1 MEAGADVNLKDSY
14 GWSPIEHACRRRC
27 LPSVQLLLEAGC
39 ALDDLNL
46 GYYLGFYPCFP
57 EKPVGTELALIAGLV
72 DRRRRLQELAEMALS
87 KHVLEKLRLRHDSL
101 LDGEAANVYTALVD
115 NGVDVE
121 PSLKV
126 TRDMGSVY
134 HRAALNCGVADE
146 LYHAGDRDVDR
157 VDPKGRTPLMGNF
170 HPWYS
175 PTGFSQMVKYASWL
189 ISKGADPHRI
199 LPNSTASALH
209 QFCHNVGVQIVARGV
224 KNITLISQIGI
235 RPKPGFS
242 DHCSALD
249 DKSQDF
255 LLEILTRDDADEC
268 LCSCS
273 MGGCSTLTTML
284 RCIFRELN
292 LEWGDEWIAN
302 PMSLEAWFIQRF
314 LELMHPQLQNNQGA
328 ARTII
333 RFRTFNEMELIHT
346 CCQAPDDE
354 LLTALDPEEVEE
366 IREEERT
373 MLDELE
379 ELMTEFE
386 SKYDE
391 LGLPLTEFLEV
402 YWTPRMREVLEKEE
416 PVEEDH
422 IKRVRGLGVVL
433 DE

>member
-1 MEAGADVNLKDSY
+1 M
-14 GWSPIEHACRRRC
+14 
-27 LPSVQLLLEAGC
+27 
-39 ALDDLNL
+39 
-46 GYYLGFYPCFP
+46 
-57 EKPVGTELALIAGLV
+57 
-72 DRRRRLQELAEMALS
+72 
-87 KHVLEKLRLRHDSL
+87 
-101 LDGEAANVYTALVD
+101 
-115 NGVDVE
+115 
-121 PSLKV
+121 
-126 TRDMGSVY
+126 
-134 HRAALNCGVADE
+134 
-146 LYHAGDRDVDR
+146 
-157 VDPKGRTPLMGNF
+157 
-170 HPWYS
+170 
-175 PTGFSQMVKYASWL
+175 
-189 ISKGADPHRI
+189 
-199 LPNSTASALH
+199 H